1 MPEYDRLSNAIEWF
15 GLWFVERRR
24 TPQGAIQVGIP
35 CHLPVML
42 SQMQFIGNLGVNRSH
57 VAIQNWRI
65 GRDTTHTDSVI

>member
-42 SQMQFIGNLGVNRSH
+42 SQMQIDL
-57 VAIQNWRI
+57 
-65 GRDTTHTDSVI
+65 SVIWGSIGVTSRFRTGA